1 MSTGEPTDIL
11 VTGGL
16 GFIGSQLVRKLLEQ
30 TAGRV
35 TIVDDLSGTKT
46 EWADID
52 DHERSRIFIGDLREV
67 VPGETMYD
75 EVWHLASPVGSV
87 GIIGSAG
94 TIASDILDV
103 AAHAHALA
111 APSKAKLLYVSSSEV
126 YGADGRHDEDSDL
139 IVAHRR
145 GARMEYAI
153 GKLGAEH
160 VLYNLSVDSGVP
172 LRIVRP
178 FNCAGPGQSQELGFV
193 LPTFVA
199 AAIDGRPLPV
209 HGDGT
214 ARRAFCH
221 VHDLVDGLLSVQ
233 SSGHSPRI
241 YNVGQDSGAL
251 TILELAH
258 QVIRRLDSSSVIE
271 HVDPRVEFGKHWLD
285 AFDKVPAIDRVVA
298 DTGWSPSRSLDV
310 IIDDVAAHI
319 RGAGAE

>member
-1 MSTGEPTDIL
+1 MTTINEVL

-16 GFIGSQLVRKLLEQ
+16 GFIGSQLVRRLLERPN
-30 TAGRV
+30 TRV
-35 TIVDDLSGTKT
+35 TVIDDLSGTKT

-52 DHERSRIFIGDLREV
+52 AHPQSRVIIEDLCSIK
-67 VPGETMYD
+67 PGETSYD

-87 GIIGSAG
+87 GIIGAAG

-103 AAHAHALA
+103 SAHAHALA
-111 APSKAKLLYVSSSEV
+111 APSRAPLLYVSSSEV
-126 YGADGRHDEDSDL
+126 YGADGRHDEESDL
-139 IVAHRR
+139 VVAHRR

-199 AAIDGRPLPV
+199 AAIDGRSLPV
-209 HGDGT
+209 HGDGS

-221 VHDLVDGLLSVQ
+221 VHDMVEGLMAVQ
-233 SSGHSPRI
+233 DRGRSQQI
-241 YNVGQDSGAL
+241 YNVGQADGAL
-251 TILELAH
+251 TILELA
-258 QVIRRLDSSSVIE
+258 QRVIDRLESSSTIT
-271 HVDPRVEFGKHWLD
+271 HVDPNIAYGKHWLD
-285 AFDKVPAIDRVVA
+285 AFDKVPSIDRVVA
-298 DTGWSPSRSLDV
+298 DAGWMPSRTLEN
-310 IIDDVAAHI
+310 IIDDVAAHL
-319 RGAGAE
+319 RGAGAS